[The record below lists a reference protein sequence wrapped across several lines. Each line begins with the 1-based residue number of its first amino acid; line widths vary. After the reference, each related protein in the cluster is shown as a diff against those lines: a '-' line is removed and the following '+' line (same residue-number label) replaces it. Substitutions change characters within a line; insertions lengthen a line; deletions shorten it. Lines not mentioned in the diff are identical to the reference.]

1 MENAKE
7 DLWPSNLAE
16 EPSDRSPLQ
25 ILREQAERLGEKTS
39 NVVEA
44 VVAAEPHLD
53 GSTLDIQFSLVAP
66 ALGGYEY
73 VLLRARQPVV
83 DLYPV
88 RLEFEGNSW
97 TANEE
102 DGLKQY
108 LANFFNSARTRKII
122 SNLVAQSRSA

>member
-7 DLWPSNLAE
+7 DLWPSNLGD

-39 NVVEA
+39 NVVEG
-44 VVAAEPHLD
+44 VVRAEPNPD
-53 GSTLDIQFSLVAP
+53 GLTLDIEFSLVAP

-83 DLYPV
+83 DLYPLN
-88 RLEFEGNSW
+88 LEFEGNGW
-97 TANEE
+97 VAGEE
-102 DGLKQY
+102 AGLKQY
-108 LANFFNSARTRKII
+108 LASLFNSARTRKII
-122 SNLVAQSRSA
+122 ANLIAQSRSA